1 MFKKFLIFGAGILA
15 GVAIVKKDAVCEKV
29 GEGFKA
35 ARDMFNEYCNSSKCT
50 CNEESTPTGTENF
63 EEVK

>member
-15 GVAIVKKDAVCEKV
+15 GVAIVKKDAVCEKI

-35 ARDMFNEYCNSSKCT
+35 ARDMFNGCCNSPKCT
-50 CNEESTPTGTENF
+50 CNEEPTSISTENF